1 MTNVSLKRMAI
12 FDDDEDLLF
21 IYKYIFEE
29 DGWHVDVFIDCINI
43 IDKVSA
49 VNPAIIL
56 MDNWIPDTG
65 GVIATQLLKA
75 NESLKGIP
83 VIYVS
88 ANNDVSVLAKEA
100 GANNFIAKP
109 FNIDELK
116 SIVNNLVNMLCF

>member
-1 MTNVSLKRMAI
+1 
-12 FDDDEDLLF
+12 
-21 IYKYIFEE
+21 
-29 DGWHVDVFIDCINI
+29 VDVFIDCIDI

-49 VNPAIIL
+49 VKPAIIL

-75 NESLKGIP
+75 NETLKGIP

-100 GANNFIAKP
+100 GADNFIAKP
-109 FNIDELK
+109 FNIDDLK
-116 SIVNNLVNMLCF
+116 SIVNNLVNTLCF